1 LKVAA
6 QHPEA
11 RISIEAHTDSV
22 GTTAYNVDLAERR
35 AVSVVRYLLINETPE
50 ELLLSRSFGENRPR
64 AKNTNADGS
73 DNEAGR
79 ALNRR
84 VTLVLIK

>member
-1 LKVAA
+1 
-6 QHPEA
+6 
-11 RISIEAHTDSV
+11 
-22 GTTAYNVDLAERR
+22 
-35 AVSVVRYLLINETPE
+35 LLMNDTPE

-64 AKNTNADGS
+64 AANTNADGT

-84 VTLVLIK
+84 VTMVLIK